1 MALAW
6 YQPYQPLSALILKFW
21 LLMCPLGTSIKFDS
35 KNINISA
42 YINRIHLE
50 RGRDYEKLKYKV
62 LKSIKKLFSRWK

>member
-1 MALAW
+1 
-6 YQPYQPLSALILKFW
+6 
-21 LLMCPLGTSIKFDS
+21 MCPLGTSIKFDS